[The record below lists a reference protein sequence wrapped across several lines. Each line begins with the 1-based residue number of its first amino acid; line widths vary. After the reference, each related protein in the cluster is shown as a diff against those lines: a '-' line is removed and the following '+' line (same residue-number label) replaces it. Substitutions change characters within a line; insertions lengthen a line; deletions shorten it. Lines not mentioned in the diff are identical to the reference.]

1 MARTKDFDED
11 EVLAKA
17 VRLFW
22 HKGYNGTSMQDLV
35 DGLGISRSS
44 LYDTY
49 GDKHTL
55 FIKALDSY
63 KRSAEN
69 KMQGIIDHS
78 ASAKDA
84 IKQLL
89 EMTTSDLMRDKQ
101 HKGCFLIN
109 AAVEVAPHD
118 KEVSNMIYQNDQ
130 QIEGFFYDAI
140 KKGQGSGEIS
150 NKQDARALA
159 RFIFNTV
166 KGIRV
171 SAKAVTDRSIFDD
184 ITRLTLSVLDYQ

>member
-11 EVLAKA
+11 EVLVKA

-49 GDKHTL
+49 GDKHAL

-63 KRSAEN
+63 KKSAAD

-89 EMTTSDLMRDKQ
+89 EMTTNDLICDQQ

-118 KEVSNMIYQNDQ
+118 KEVSNIICQNDQ

-140 KKGQGSGEIS
+140 KKGQNSGEIS

-171 SAKAVTDRSIFDD
+171 SAKAVTDKSIFDD
-184 ITRLTLSVLDYQ
+184 ITKLTLSVLG

>member
-11 EVLAKA
+11 EVLKKA
-17 VRLFW
+17 ITLFW

-35 DGLGISRSS
+35 DALGISRSS

-49 GDKHTL
+49 DDKHTL

-63 KRSAEN
+63 KRSAAD
-69 KMQGIIDHS
+69 KMQNIIDHS

-84 IKQLL
+84 IKLLL
-89 EMTTSDLMRDKQ
+89 EMTTGDLIRDQQ
-101 HKGCFLIN
+101 HKGCFLVN

-118 KEVSNMIYQNDQ
+118 KEVSNIICQNDQ

-140 KKGQGSGEIS
+140 KKGQNSGEIS

-159 RFIFNTV
+159 RFIVNTV
-166 KGIRV
+166 KGLRV
-171 SAKAVTDRSIFDD
+171 SAKAVTDRGIFDD
-184 ITRLTLSVLDYQ
+184 ITKLTLSILD